1 MVSDIFPISI
11 NCILINIIRPY
22 NSMTCIYKTQVEASG
37 STE

>member
-22 NSMTCIYKTQVEASG
+22 NSMAAKVKCRK
-37 STE
+37 